1 MCKCH
6 AHEMILKESNILNYS
21 NPFRNGEILINPLE
35 KKIKLTHLFIIYN
48 YSAKAIIW
56 YIS

>member
-6 AHEMILKESNILNYS
+6 ADEMILKESNILNYS

-35 KKIKLTHLFIIYN
+35 KKNKINTLVHHI
-48 YSAKAIIW
+48 
-56 YIS
+56 